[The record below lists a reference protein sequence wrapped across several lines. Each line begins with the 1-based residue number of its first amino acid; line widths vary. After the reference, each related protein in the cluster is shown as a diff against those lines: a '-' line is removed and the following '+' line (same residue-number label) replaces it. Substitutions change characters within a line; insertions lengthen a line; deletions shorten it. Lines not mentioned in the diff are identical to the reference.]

1 MKVKSQT
8 QKFRYLQDV
17 KQRPEAKRTPS
28 ESLKEESRDI
38 KISNYLVPQNL
49 VDAQNHV
56 YTNLTMHNKDT
67 RCLVETLNRNEP
79 IR

>member
-1 MKVKSQT
+1 M
-8 QKFRYLQDV
+8 
-17 KQRPEAKRTPS
+17 KRTPS
-28 ESLKEESRDI
+28 ESLIEESRDI

-79 IR
+79 IRQSECDIPRFGVEGN